1 VSESNTLRRRSTIRR
16 IAWSAIALLAIAAA
30 AWLLRPKPVP
40 VDTAAAANGPMEVTV
55 DEEGEV
61 RVHDRYVIAAP
72 VTGKLVRVRWRD
84 GDTVRTGDVVAELEP
99 APLDPRSRDEALARV
114 AAARALVRAAEQEVQ
129 HATAEL
135 SQARREQARMEQ
147 LAADRFISED
157 AVDKARTIATTAA
170 AAQAAAHARESA
182 ARSELRAV
190 EATLLGL
197 PGGVRRIVPLKTPV
211 AGRILRIT
219 EQSEHTVGAGTPIM
233 TIGDPTRFE
242 IVADV
247 LSTDAVRIRPGARAR
262 LEGWGGD
269 RSLSAEVRL
278 VEPYAFTKIS
288 ALGIEEQRVN
298 IVMDPL
304 ESLDTLGD
312 GYKVD
317 VRVVVWAAE
326 AVLKVPA
333 SAVFRRGDAWGLFR
347 VDAGRARFV
356 AVEVGQRNAREA
368 QILKGIEPGA
378 TVVRY
383 PSNELRDG
391 ARVRPRQAA
400 IR

>member
-1 VSESNTLRRRSTIRR
+1 MSESNTLRKRRTIRR
-16 IAWSAIALLAIAAA
+16 IAWSAVALLAIAAA
-30 AWLLRPKPVP
+30 AGLLRPKPLP

-114 AAARALVRAAEQEVQ
+114 AAARALVRAAEQEVE

-157 AVDKARTIATTAA
+157 AVDKARTVATTAA

-197 PGGVRRIVPLKTPV
+197 PGGVRRTVPLKTPV

-269 RSLSAEVRL
+269 RSLSAQVRL

-304 ESLDTLGD
+304 ESLDALGD

-333 SAVFRRGDAWGLFR
+333 SAVFRRGEAWGLFR

>member
-1 VSESNTLRRRSTIRR
+1 VSESNTLRKRRTVRR
-16 IAWSAIALLAIAAA
+16 IAWSAFAVLAIAAA
-30 AWLLRPKPVP
+30 AGLLRPKPLP
-40 VDTAAAANGPMEVTV
+40 VDTAAAVSGPMEVTV
-55 DEEGEV
+55 EEEGEV

-72 VTGKLVRVRWRD
+72 VAGKLVRVRWHD
-84 GDTVRTGDVVAELEP
+84 GDTVRSGDVVAELEP

-114 AAARALVRAAEQEVQ
+114 AAARALVRAAEQEVR

-135 SQARREQARMEQ
+135 AQARREQARMEE

-157 AVDKARTIATTAA
+157 AVDKSRTAATTAA
-170 AAQAAAHARESA
+170 AAQAAAHAREAA

-197 PGGVRRIVPLKTPV
+197 PGGVRRTVPLKTPV

-269 RSLSAEVRL
+269 RPLAAQVRL
-278 VEPYAFTKIS
+278 VEPHAFTKIS

-304 ESLDTLGD
+304 ESLDALGD

-317 VRVVVWAAE
+317 VRVVVWAAD

-347 VDAGRARFV
+347 VDGGRARYV

-368 QILKGIEPGA
+368 QILKGIEPGM

-391 ARVRPRQAA
+391 ARVRPRAAA